1 VKTYPLSLRINFWHA
16 AVSMFLRST
25 NRKKDGKDHRY
36 FSIVENRRV
45 SAGKTVQRTVL
56 YLGEI
61 NDQQQ
66 AGWRKTLEVFD
77 EQEQRY
83 TGLSLF
89 PDDRE
94 IPPDALDSVQV
105 KLSGLELRR
114 PRLFGHCWLACEL
127 WQQLGLDEFWQTHL
141 PEAREAVSWEKVLRL
156 LVVNRLL
163 DPGSEFRVHRQWFV
177 DSAMDELL
185 QTDFTVAEKDRLYRC
200 LDRIL
205 AYKQELFVWL
215 KQKWADLFA
224 ADFEVL
230 LYDLTSTYFE
240 GEMEQNRKAKR
251 GYSRD
256 GRGDCLQ
263 LVIALVIT
271 PDGFPL
277 AYEVMNGNTSDRTT
291 LPAFLKKIENTYGKA
306 RRVWV
311 MDRGIPSEAQLKDM
325 RAPERQ
331 TFYLVGTPK
340 GKINQHERKWLDLP
354 WQKVRDAVEVKLYE
368 HEGELYV
375 LAKSQGRQAKEI
387 AIRRKRLARLLRK
400 LRVMRK
406 SLPKRDQLLLR
417 IGAAKKEAGRAFGFV
432 TIRLPQKDQAVTRET
447 FSFQLD
453 KARLKAAQQRDGHYL
468 LRSNLTSQDPA
479 VLWTRY
485 IQLTQIESVF
495 RSLKSE
501 LGIRP
506 IFHQLEHRADAHV
519 LIAFLAYCLQVTLK
533 NRLLIHASGL
543 TPSAVF
549 EKLATIQMV
558 EVWIPMLDSRWLVLP
573 RHTPPEKDVQ
583 AVLDQL
589 RITLPSQPP
598 PRIKASEIAPLT
610 ASTQPALW

>member
-1 VKTYPLSLRINFWHA
+1 VKTFPLSRAAIFWHA
-16 AVSMFLRST
+16 AVSVFLRST

-36 FSIVENRRV
+36 YSIVENRRV
-45 SAGKTVQRTVL
+45 PGGQTVQRTVL

-66 AGWRKTLEVFD
+66 TAWRKTLQVFD
-77 EQEQRY
+77 EQEQRS
-83 TGLSLF
+83 TTISLF
-89 PDDRE
+89 PDDHE
-94 IPPDALDSVQV
+94 IPADAVDSVPV

-114 PRLFGHCWLACEL
+114 PRTFGNCWLACEL
-127 WQQLGLDEFWQTHL
+127 WHQLGLDEFWQQQL
-141 PEAREAVSWEKVLRL
+141 PEARESVSWEKVLRL

-163 DPGSEFRVHRQWFV
+163 DPGSEFHVHRQWFV

-185 QTDFTVAEKDRLYRC
+185 QEDFVVADKDRLYRC

-205 AYKQELFVWL
+205 EHKQELFVWL
-215 KQKWADLFA
+215 KQKWADLFG

-240 GEMEQNRKAKR
+240 GEMEQNPKAKR

-256 GRGDCLQ
+256 GRPDCLQ
-263 LVIALVIT
+263 LVIALVVT

-277 AYEVMNGNTSDRTT
+277 AYEVLNGNTSDRAT
-291 LPAFLKKIENTYGKA
+291 LRTFLDKIESTYGKA

-311 MDRGIPSEAQLKDM
+311 MDRGIPSEALLKEM
-325 RAPERQ
+325 REPARQ
-331 TFYLVGTPK
+331 TYYLVGTSK
-340 GKINQHERKWLDLP
+340 GKINQHEKKWLSLP
-354 WQKVRDAVEVKLYE
+354 WQKVRESVEVKLYE

-400 LRVMRK
+400 LRAMRK

-432 TIRLPQKDQAVTRET
+432 KIRLPQKEEAVTRDT
-447 FSFQLD
+447 FSFQTD
-453 KARLKAAQQRDGHYL
+453 KAKLNAAQQRDGHYL
-468 LRSNLTSQDPA
+468 LRSNLTSEDPA

-485 IQLTQIESVF
+485 VQLTQIESVF

-506 IFHQLEHRADAHV
+506 IYHQLEHRADAHV

-533 NRLLIHASGL
+533 NRLLIHAPGL
-543 TPSAVF
+543 TPAAVL
-549 EKLATIQMV
+549 EKLATIQLV
-558 EVWIPMLDSRWLVLP
+558 EVWIPMLDGRWLMLP
-573 RHTPPEKDVQ
+573 RHTQPEKDVQ
-583 AVLDQL
+583 ALLDQL
-589 RITLPSQPP
+589 QIKLPAQPR
-598 PRIKASEIAPLT
+598 PRIKGHQSTALPAPM
-610 ASTQPALW
+610 QPVLW